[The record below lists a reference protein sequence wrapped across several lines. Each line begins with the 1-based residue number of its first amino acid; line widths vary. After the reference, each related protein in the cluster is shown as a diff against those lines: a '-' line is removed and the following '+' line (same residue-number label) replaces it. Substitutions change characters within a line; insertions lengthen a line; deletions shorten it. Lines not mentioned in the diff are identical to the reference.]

1 MPDDQFDRLEIT
13 VPVMATEDEQP
24 TMAPA
29 PLPRHERSWRH
40 PSEVGQQRRATTRRA
55 APPLGPR
62 ATFLVGTLCLGVIAA
77 LVALVL
83 PREAPRES
91 LPITRNAAL
100 TTSPSPAF
108 APSRAESPTPGAV
121 TVNGDRFVLAV
132 DTSSGTR
139 FVTAGVEGDVVI
151 TVDDRR
157 VVLGTIETDSAL
169 GVSVL
174 RGDAVTTFDEPL
186 TPSPDVSPPVGT
198 SVVVRGAY
206 PVAASIGV
214 SMTTDT
220 NSFVPLAGDV
230 LAVDVLAS
238 APVED
243 LSGRLLGLYTERDGA
258 RGYVPFDA
266 IDVLLSRSR

>member
-1 MPDDQFDRLEIT
+1 
-13 VPVMATEDEQP
+13 MATDDEQP

-62 ATFLVGTLCLGVIAA
+62 VTFLVGTLFLGVIAA

-83 PREAPRES
+83 PREAPREL

-100 TTSPSPAF
+100 TPSL
-108 APSRAESPTPGAV
+108 APSMAESLTPGAV
-121 TVNGDRFVLAV
+121 TVDGDRFVLAV

-139 FVTAGVEGDVVI
+139 FVTAGVDGDVVI

-157 VVLGTIETDSAL
+157 VALETIETDSAL

-174 RGDAVTTFDEPL
+174 RGDAVTTFEQSLAPA
-186 TPSPDVSPPVGT
+186 PDVSPPVGT

-206 PVAASIGV
+206 PVAASVGV